1 MCVVWSDVCVHVTAI
16 MPLSR
21 KRYCNLH
28 RCKVEQ
34 TRHDGHL
41 TLWQAS
47 TGTIGKF
54 IWSQWRALMRVN
66 TIQATVHFCEFII
79 LRNENAAK
87 SRWRENIEIQCSC
100 RRSCIMFSCYEC
112 FLNSILDLEFTES
125 SDVMLSC
132 HRFWFIELF
141 FFSFFLR
148 CSPRK
153 SSSSAPHDWFSCKAS
168 QFGAK
173 IMHFAYISFQI
184 WSSMT
189 STRSHRCVFLLL
201 PHEIAIAVFII
212 ITFIRN
218 DWNARNIFIS
228 SYTYIIW
235 AEHWAGVCAPSYFT
249 FLVLPDF
256 FLVLPRYLFCSQI
269 RNVSSICCAK
279 N

>member
-1 MCVVWSDVCVHVTAI
+1 MVAVTSTDASEHHPSNGPFLWI
-16 MPLSR
+16 HHSSKR
-21 KRYCNLH
+21 KRSEIPLERKYRNSMLMPPLMYHVLMLWVLSQFHSRSRVH
-28 RCKVEQ
+28 RIERC
-34 TRHDGHL
+34 H
-41 TLWQAS
+41 
-47 TGTIGKF
+47 
-54 IWSQWRALMRVN
+54 ALVPSVL
-66 TIQATVHFCEFII
+66 IYWTV
-79 LRNENAAK
+79 
-87 SRWRENIEIQCSC
+87 
-100 RRSCIMFSCYEC
+100 
-112 FLNSILDLEFTES
+112 
-125 SDVMLSC
+125 
-132 HRFWFIELF
+132 F

-189 STRSHRCVFLLL
+189 STRSHRRVFLLL